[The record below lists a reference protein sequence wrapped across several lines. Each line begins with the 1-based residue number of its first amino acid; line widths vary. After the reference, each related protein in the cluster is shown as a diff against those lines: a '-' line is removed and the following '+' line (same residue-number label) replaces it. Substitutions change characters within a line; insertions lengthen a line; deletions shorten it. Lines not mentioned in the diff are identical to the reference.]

1 MPIVADIEQQNV
13 CCEKVLNILKKN
25 QQGIPITYR
34 SMIKTRQWDKYCQI
48 TGANYD
54 QAFHDLDSKITIP
67 QDILSQIGYKYQC
80 TELCPFPCC
89 LDDLKCWETD
99 LIRNYKM
106 ITDSLSWI
114 SVGMRMDKVAQ
125 WHGIP
130 VELVRKWN
138 QKRTKI
144 AERDDIYKGF
154 QDYLD
159 YI

>member
-13 CCEKVLNILKKN
+13 CCEKVLNILKQN

-48 TGANYD
+48 TGTNYD

-89 LDDLKCWETD
+89 LDDIKCTEWE
-99 LIRNYKM
+99 LIKNWQM
-106 ITDSLSWI
+106 IENVISWV
-114 SVGMRMDKVAQ
+114 SCGMRMDKVAA
-125 WHGIP
+125 WHNIS
-130 VELVRKWN
+130 VEDVRKWN
-138 QKRTKI
+138 SKHKKLSIR
-144 AERDDIYKGF
+144 ADIYRGF